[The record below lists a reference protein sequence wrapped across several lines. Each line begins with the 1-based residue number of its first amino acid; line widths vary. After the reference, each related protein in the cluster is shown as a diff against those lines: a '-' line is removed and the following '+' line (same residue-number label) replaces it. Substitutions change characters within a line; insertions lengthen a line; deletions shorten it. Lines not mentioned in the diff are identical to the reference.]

1 MSHFVLL
8 KWTELW
14 QNVKETRLKWT
25 EKIKEEL
32 LDCKRKATA
41 MVASDNSPRNL
52 NGKKK
57 GYMQIMKELLD
68 ETDNAGLNLTSQNL
82 RDQAGRLEKNFRK

>member
-1 MSHFVLL
+1 
-8 KWTELW
+8 
-14 QNVKETRLKWT
+14 
-25 EKIKEEL
+25 
-32 LDCKRKATA
+32 